1 MQPVSDVTFV
11 EQQAGITSPS
21 ELESLL
27 KPPPKHLPDIPSS
40 DIVEKV
46 RGPTFFQC
54 CSTFF

>member
-27 KPPPKHLPDIPSS
+27 KPPPKHLPDIPRS

-46 RGPTFFQC
+46 RGPTFF
-54 CSTFF
+54 